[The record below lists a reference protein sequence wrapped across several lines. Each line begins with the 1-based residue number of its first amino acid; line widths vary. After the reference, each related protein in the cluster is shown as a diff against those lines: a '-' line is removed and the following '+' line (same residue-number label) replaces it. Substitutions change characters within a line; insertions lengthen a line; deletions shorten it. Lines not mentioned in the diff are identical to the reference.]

1 MDEGLYLN
9 IMLLMADYDI
19 FNQEKLVYKLNIFG
33 SLIGIIFDTVSTYA
47 YNSQKNFFIEIRI
60 KINSKKLKI
69 STKGT
74 STFVRSEER
83 RCLKF
88 FKLI

>member
-9 IMLLMADYDI
+9 IMLLMAEYDI
-19 FNQEKLVYKLNIFG
+19 FNQDKLVYKLNIFG

-47 YNSQKNFFIEIRI
+47 YNSQKRNFIEIRI

-69 STKGT
+69 ITKG
-74 STFVRSEER
+74 F
-83 RCLKF
+83 
-88 FKLI
+88 